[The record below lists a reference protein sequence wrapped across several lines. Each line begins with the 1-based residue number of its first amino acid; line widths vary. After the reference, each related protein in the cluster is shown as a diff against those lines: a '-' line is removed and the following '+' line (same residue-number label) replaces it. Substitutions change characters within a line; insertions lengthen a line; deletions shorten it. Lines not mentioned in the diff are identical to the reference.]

1 MSILQKV
8 NTSWLKKLVD
18 MKKLMMFLGCLLLS
32 LGVASAQNQKVSG
45 VVLSEEDGLPVI
57 GAAVTVEGTSLGTI
71 TDFDGFFNITN
82 VPATATKL
90 KVSYLGM
97 KSQTVTITPNMK
109 ITLVSDAEVLDE
121 VIVTGYG
128 TF

>member
-1 MSILQKV
+1 
-8 NTSWLKKLVD
+8 

-109 ITLVSDAEVLDE
+109 ITLISDAEVLDE

-128 TF
+128 TFKK

>member
-1 MSILQKV
+1 MIVSILQKV

-57 GAAVTVEGTSLGTI
+57 G
-71 TDFDGFFNITN
+71 DR
-82 VPATATKL
+82 
-90 KVSYLGM
+90 
-97 KSQTVTITPNMK
+97 KSTRLNSSH
-109 ITLVSDAEVLDE
+109 L
-121 VIVTGYG
+121 
-128 TF
+128 